1 MRGLFSSLIIPAL
14 AASVGCSISSTE
26 PKAVPAS
33 VKIVGPNPLFL
44 NVTDSSQ
51 DLAANVFDARD
62 VQINGQVRVVWSST
76 DTGVVRVDQA
86 GLLTPRKS
94 GVSTIHAVVD
104 ANGATVGDSIDVD
117 VYQTVG
123 DRSPSAR

>member
-1 MRGLFSSLIIPAL
+1 MLRLFSSLIIPAL
-14 AASVGCSISSTE
+14 VASVGCSISSTASK
-26 PKAVPAS
+26 PVPAS

-51 DLAANVFDARD
+51 DLVANVSDARD

-76 DTGVVRVDQA
+76 DTGVVRVAQD
-86 GLLTPRKS
+86 GVLTPRKS
-94 GVSTIHAVVD
+94 GVSTIHAIVD
-104 ANGATVGDSIDVD
+104 ANGATVEDSIDVD